1 MKRGVQVETGKKM
14 KRLIIAAA
22 AALLGIGAMASASAE
37 AQDLSD
43 EWRFRAFIYLW
54 AAQIKGGATFPGG
67 NTADF
72 DLKFHTVFDNLKL
85 AGMGTLEAQK
95 GRWGAFT
102 DVIYMNLG
110 ATDTKTRDG
119 TIDGVPLPVGATVN
133 TGVGIKAWVW
143 TLAGSYRVQSS
154 QDLEMDVFAGARLLW
169 LQPLL
174 TYNFN
179 VDVGPFAG
187 PSRIGSRT
195 VTAQNWDAIVGVKG
209 RVGIGGNREWFIPYY
224 LDIGTGESDLTWQAF
239 AGIGYA
245 FSWGEVVASWRYL
258 DYNFKSSAKVND
270 LKMQGPLL
278 GVAFHW

>member
-1 MKRGVQVETGKKM
+1 MQTSREMRPLVVT
-14 KRLIIAAA
+14 AAA
-22 AALLGIGAMASASAE
+22 TLVAAGVMMSWSAA

-43 EWRFRAFIYLW
+43 EWRFRAFIYMW
-54 AAQIKGGATFPGG
+54 APQIKGSATFPVG

-72 DLKFHTVFDNLKL
+72 DLKFHTIFDNLKM
-85 AGMGTLEAQK
+85 AGMGSIEAQR

-119 TIDGVPLPVGATVN
+119 TIDGVPLPVGVTVN
-133 TGVGIKAWVW
+133 TGVGIKSWVW

-187 PSRIGSRT
+187 PSRVGSRT
-195 VTAQNWDAIVGVKG
+195 VTARNWDAIAGVKG
-209 RVGIGGNREWFIPYY
+209 RVGFGANREWFVPYY
-224 LDIGTGESDLTWQAF
+224 VDIGTGDSDLTWQGAV
-239 AGIGYA
+239 GIGYRA
-245 FSWGEVVASWRYL
+245 SWGDVIATWRYL
-258 DYNFKSSAKVND
+258 DYNFKSSSSVND
-270 LKMQGPLL
+270 LKMSGPLL
-278 GVAFHW
+278 GVAFRW